1 MTPLLS
7 KKTTE
12 KEKKS
17 KKTSEENVSS
27 QKTKKVSRKAE
38 KAVLVGHSGR
48 TLASIVLRRPY
59 VTEKSHSLA
68 QKGVYVFEV
77 DTNATK
83 TMIRRSVEQLY
94 EVNVAKVNI
103 SNKKSLRKRFGKSMG
118 KTAGQKKAMITLKKG
133 QTIEIFEGV

>member
-1 MTPLLS
+1 M
-7 KKTTE
+7 E
-12 KEKKS
+12 KEKKP
-17 KKTSEENVSS
+17 KKTSEEKSSS
-27 QKTKKVSRKAE
+27 QKAKKVSRKSE
-38 KAVLVGHSGR
+38 KTVLVGHSGR

-94 EVNVAKVNI
+94 EVSVVKVNI

>member
-1 MTPLLS
+1 MTSLLS

-27 QKTKKVSRKAE
+27 QKTKKVSRKTE
-38 KAVLVGHSGR
+38 KTVLVGHSGR

-94 EVNVAKVNI
+94 EVNVVKVNI

>member
-1 MTPLLS
+1 MTSLLS

-12 KEKKS
+12 KEKS
-17 KKTSEENVSS
+17 PKKTSEEKTSS
-27 QKTKKVSRKAE
+27 QKTKKISSKA
-38 KAVLVGHSGR
+38 KKTVLVGHLGR

-83 TMIRRSVEQLY
+83 TMIRRSIEQLY
-94 EVNVAKVNI
+94 EVDVVKVNI
-103 SNKKSLRKRFGKSMG
+103 SNKKSLQKRFGKSIG
-118 KTAGQKKAMITLKKG
+118 RTSEQKKAMVTLKKG
-133 QTIEIFEGV
+133 QTIEIFEGA

>member
-1 MTPLLS
+1 MTSLLS
-7 KKTTE
+7 KKTVE

-17 KKTSEENVSS
+17 EKKPSS
-27 QKTKKVSRKAE
+27 QKTKKASSKA
-38 KAVLVGHSGR
+38 KKTVLVGHLGR
-48 TLASIVLRRPY
+48 TLASIVLKRPY

-77 DTNATK
+77 DIHATK

-94 EVNVAKVNI
+94 EVKVIKVNI
-103 SNKKSLRKRFGKSMG
+103 SNKKSLKKRFGKSVG

-133 QTIEIFEGV
+133 QTIEIFEGA